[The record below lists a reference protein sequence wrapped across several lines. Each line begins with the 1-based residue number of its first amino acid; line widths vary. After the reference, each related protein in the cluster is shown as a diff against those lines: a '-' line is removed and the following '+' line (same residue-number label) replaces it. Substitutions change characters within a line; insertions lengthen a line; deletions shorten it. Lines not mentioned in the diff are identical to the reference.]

1 MAIQSV
7 GAGGNPFV
15 TSSNSAQTQQ
25 TQQAQQ
31 AQQARQAQQ
40 SQQAQQQERP
50 RSEQRVE
57 RPEAVP
63 PKPVT
68 NALGQPTGTLINVAA

>member
-7 GAGGNPFV
+7 SAGSNPFV
-15 TSSNSAQTQQ
+15 TSSTTAQTQQ

-31 AQQARQAQQ
+31 ARQAQQ
-40 SQQAQQQERP
+40 TQQSQQQERP

-57 RPEAVP
+57 QMP

-68 NALGQPTGTLINVAA
+68 NAQGQTTGTLINVAA

>member
-7 GAGGNPFV
+7 SAGSDPFV
-15 TSSNSAQTQQ
+15 TSSNTAQTQQ

-31 AQQARQAQQ
+31 ARQAQQ
-40 SQQAQQQERP
+40 VQQQEQPRP
-50 RSEQRVE
+50 EQRVE
-57 RPEAVP
+57 RSEVP

-68 NALGQPTGTLINVAA
+68 NAQGQPTGTLINVVA

>member
-7 GAGGNPFV
+7 SAGSNPFV
-15 TSSNSAQTQQ
+15 TSSNTAQ

-40 SQQAQQQERP
+40 TQQVQQQERP
-50 RSEQRVE
+50 RPEQRAE
-57 RPEAVP
+57 QVP
-63 PKPVT
+63 PQPVT
-68 NALGQPTGTLINVAA
+68 NAQGQTTGTLINVSA

>member
-7 GAGGNPFV
+7 SAGNPFM
-15 TSSNSAQTQQ
+15 TSSTTAQ

-31 AQQARQAQQ
+31 AQQTQQTRQAQQ
-40 SQQAQQQERP
+40 PQPQ
-50 RSEQRVE
+50 QRVE
-57 RPEAVP
+57 RTEEA

-68 NALGQPTGTLINVAA
+68 NAQGQRTGTMVNTVA